1 MKAKNMEWL
10 QSRFPNVIGLLDRRQ
25 EQFEGTNY
33 TVVAARSGDL
43 TIMSEDGDGKK
54 VYWQSQYNPVQE
66 AKNFVNQFNHIE
78 ENTHVLFYG
87 CGLGYHVEAF
97 AEKFPNL
104 KISLYEPEPPLFF
117 NWMKER
123 EISNRLTYSIQN
135 ICLETDPA
143 QMDIYLE
150 YLLLFTTGQT
160 MLVINPAYERL
171 AEERVKKFAGRFRQH
186 LHHRRYNL
194 QANQAFQQYWVFNSV
209 LNFQYTFQSPGFLQF
224 KDVLKGK
231 PVLIVS
237 AGPSLQDEIEN
248 LALIRRQNSAYIF
261 AVGSANKV
269 LLANQIMPHAVFAY
283 DASDLQTTVFKEIIE
298 NNYDQIPL
306 VYGTYVGARL
316 LDEYPGAKMHF
327 VMSHDTVTLDLLK
340 HEDLRQ
346 NDQIAIV
353 SPSIAGVTL
362 DLLCKLECDI
372 YFVGQNLASRSD
384 KYYAEGISYDD
395 RSEEVTEED
404 QKRAL
409 IVKDVFGNNIQTFE
423 ELDLMRQSIES
434 IRRNYPDVRVH
445 NTTNGGAA
453 IDQVPYIP
461 LDEVMT
467 QFNAFTADDNWYK
480 AHQVNMYN
488 RVEVV
493 NHIEKLK
500 ASYEALKAD
509 LDVVSDLLKKIHLIK
524 EQRKAN
530 KLYGFF
536 PKLDAGIKKILN
548 NEVYKIMIQPMNIT
562 GHDLLLQK
570 INNIKFENNV
580 FEKASQIVQN
590 FGTYIYECQKAY
602 SQTYGLML
610 RLLEV
615 KEAEQ
620 AKSTEQETVGHE
632 SI

>member
-1 MKAKNMEWL
+1 MKSKNFEWL
-10 QSRFPNVIGLLDRRQ
+10 QSRFQSVMGLLERKQ
-25 EQFEGTNY
+25 EQFESMNY
-33 TVVAARSGDL
+33 TIVTARSGDS
-43 TIMSEDGDGKK
+43 TIMSEDEDGKK
-54 VYWQSQYNPVQE
+54 VYWHSQYNPVQE
-66 AKNFVNQFNHIE
+66 ANNFVSQFNHIE
-78 ENTHVLFYG
+78 ENTHILFYG
-87 CGLGYHVEAF
+87 CGMGYHVEAF

-104 KISLYEPEPPLFF
+104 KISLYETEAPLFF
-117 NWMKER
+117 YWMRER
-123 EISNRLTYSIQN
+123 VINNRLTNSVQN

-143 QMDIYLE
+143 QMDFYLD
-150 YLLLFTTGQT
+150 YLLQFTTGQT
-160 MLVINPAYERL
+160 MLVINPVYERL
-171 AEERVKKFAGRFRQH
+171 VAEKVKRFTARFREH

-194 QANQAFQQYWVFNSV
+194 QANQAFQQYWVFNSA
-209 LNFQYTFQSPGFLQF
+209 LNFHYTFRTPGFLQF

-283 DASDLQTTVFKEIIE
+283 DASDLQTTVFQEIIE
-298 NNYDQIPL
+298 NKYDQIPL

-340 HEDLRQ
+340 HEDLKQ
-346 NDQIAIV
+346 NDQIARV

-362 DLLCKLECDI
+362 DLLCKLECEI

-384 KYYAEGISYDD
+384 KYYAEGISYDN

-404 QKRAL
+404 QQRAV
-409 IVKDVFGNNIQTFE
+409 IVKDVFGNDIQTFE

-461 LDEVMT
+461 LAEVMT
-467 QFNAFTADDNWYK
+467 QFNEFTADDDWYK
-480 AHQVNMYN
+480 AHQSNMYN
-488 RVEVV
+488 RSEIV
-493 NHIEKLK
+493 NHIGKLK
-500 ASYEALKAD
+500 ASYDMLKTD
-509 LDVVSDLLKKIHLIK
+509 LDQVTDLLKKIHLNK

-536 PKLDAGIKKILN
+536 PKLDAAIKKILN
-548 NEVYKIMIQPMNIT
+548 NETYKIMIQPMNIT

-570 INNIKFENNV
+570 INNIKFETNV
-580 FEKASQIVQN
+580 FEKASQIVQS

-610 RLLEV
+610 RLLDV
-615 KEAEQ
+615 KAAEQ
-620 AKSTEQETVGHE
+620 AQSMEQETVGHE